1 MAKPLNILFLS
12 HRVPF
17 PPNKGEKIRSFNEL
31 RHLSRNHQIHLLAFC
46 DQPDE
51 LGHARELQKYCRT
64 VTLIP
69 LNRHVQYLRA
79 ATAMLRGR
87 PWSLGYF
94 NSPRMYTALQDL
106 MRKES
111 IDRIFVYCSSMAGYV
126 EDIKGIPKILDFVD
140 SDALKWRQYS
150 EKRSAPSAWLYAYE
164 ARKLL
169 QYEHHLIQ
177 TFDHSIFVSSR
188 ELSGHELKTSQD
200 KVSFIQNGIN
210 LDFFKPGGGAGP
222 SPGPG
227 IAFTG
232 AMDYYPNIDGV
243 LYFANEIFPEIQKQC
258 ADAQFFIIG
267 SRPVNSIRKL
277 ASIPGITVTG
287 TVDDVRPFL
296 SQCRVAVVP
305 LRIAQGIQN
314 KILEALASGLP
325 VVTTPIA
332 AGSLGNNPE
341 LPVTLASSPK
351 LFAKHVL
358 DYIHKAPLSSDAI
371 QTARDY
377 LSNHY
382 SWHSNLAA
390 LDEIISAPLSNKKT
404 GP

>member
-17 PPNKGEKIRSFNEL
+17 PPNKGEKIRSFHEL
-31 RHLSRNHQIHLLAFC
+31 RYLSGNHKIHLLSFC
-46 DQPDE
+46 DHAEE
-51 LGHARELQKYCRT
+51 LSYAQELQKFCRT

-69 LNRHVQYLRA
+69 LNRPVQCIRA
-79 ATAMLRGR
+79 AAAMLRGR
-87 PWSLGYF
+87 PWSPGYF
-94 NSPRMYTALQDL
+94 NSPRMYAALKDL
-106 MRKES
+106 MRKKS

-126 EDIKGIPKILDFVD
+126 EDIQGIPKILDFVD

-150 EKRSAPSAWLYAYE
+150 EKRGAPSAWLYGYE

-169 QYEHHLIQ
+169 QYERRLIQ
-177 TFDHSIFVSSR
+177 TFDHSVFVSSE
-188 ELSGHELKTSQD
+188 ELSGHKTEGLQD
-200 KVSFIQNGIN
+200 RVSFIQNGID
-210 LDFFKPGGGAGP
+210 LDFFKPEPAT
-222 SPGPG
+222 SDIPG

-232 AMDYYPNIDGV
+232 AMDYYPNIDGA
-243 LYFANEIFPEIQKQC
+243 LYFANEIFPEIRKRC
-258 ADAQFFIIG
+258 AGAQFFIIG
-267 SRPVNSIRKL
+267 SRPVKSIRRL

-287 TVDDVRPFL
+287 TVDDVRPYL
-296 SQCRVAVVP
+296 SKCCVAAVP

-332 AGSLGNNPE
+332 AGSMGNTTE
-341 LPVTLASSPK
+341 LPVTLASSPT

-358 DYIHKAPLSSDAI
+358 DYLHKAPLSSATI
-371 QTARDY
+371 KTARDY

-390 LDEIISAPLSNKKT
+390 LNEILSAPLSNKKT
-404 GP
+404 GL